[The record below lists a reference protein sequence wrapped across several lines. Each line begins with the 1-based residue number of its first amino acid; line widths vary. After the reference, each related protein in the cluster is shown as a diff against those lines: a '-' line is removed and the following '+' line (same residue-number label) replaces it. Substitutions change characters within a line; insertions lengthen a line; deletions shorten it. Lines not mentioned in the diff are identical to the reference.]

1 MNKPD
6 ISFELL
12 NGSGVISYS
21 KVGLVL
27 AESLEEKQWEK
38 IGAKLGAFDTAYQWM
53 VGDWWRHGEKKYGN
67 KRALVECQD
76 WSGPAYQTCRNCG
89 WVAGTFEMSLRRD
102 TLTFYH
108 HHAIA
113 PIQRVNPDFV
123 SDIFAWCEEPIKD
136 GKRPRSVPAMKRE
149 IKHRMDRHYNGL
161 SKRQAKE
168 QIVKDYDY
176 THFMGAVDR
185 MAAVADLDMA
195 KLARIQVE
203 VFGWPENLQKDL
215 DACHKAIA
223 GIKAFLKAVQKEIDA
238 TNQRAINDGAEPNR

>member
-12 NGSGVISYS
+12 NGSGIISYS
-21 KVGLVL
+21 KTGLEL
-27 AESLEEKQWEK
+27 DQSLEEKQWEK

-53 VGDWWRHGEKKYGN
+53 VGDWWNHGAKHYGN
-67 KRALVECQD
+67 KRALVERQD
-76 WSGPAYQTCRNCG
+76 WTGPAYQTCRHCG
-89 WVAGTFEMSLRRD
+89 SVAGAFEMCLRRHN
-102 TLTFYH
+102 LTFH
-108 HHAIA
+108 HHQDIT

-123 SDIFAWCEEPIKD
+123 ASIFDWCEEPVRD
-136 GKRPRSVPAMKRE
+136 GNRPRSIGAMKRE

-161 SKRQAKE
+161 SKRQARE
-168 QIVKDYDY
+168 HIVKDYDY

-185 MAAVADLDMA
+185 MAKVADLDMA

-203 VFGWPENLQKDL
+203 VFGWPENLQQDL

-238 TNQRAINDGAEPNR
+238 TNQRQINGDAQPNR